1 VVDISH
7 PNYEE
12 QIAVVNK
19 TLHELDASEKPTL
32 TIFNKMDLYE
42 KKTFDEWLEPSTKKE
57 LLEDLQE
64 RWQRE
69 TGGHAVFISALEK
82 RNIDV
87 LRNTILD
94 TVKKMYQ
101 KRYPYKTAFFQ

>member
-1 VVDISH
+1 VDISH

-42 KKTFDEWLEPSTKKE
+42 KKTFDEWLEEGTKKKYWKTSYDRGITKPWHNAV
-57 LLEDLQE
+57 LLPL
-64 RWQRE
+64 
-69 TGGHAVFISALEK
+69 L
-82 RNIDV
+82 
-87 LRNTILD
+87 
-94 TVKKMYQ
+94 KK
-101 KRYPYKTAFFQ
+101 KSWIV